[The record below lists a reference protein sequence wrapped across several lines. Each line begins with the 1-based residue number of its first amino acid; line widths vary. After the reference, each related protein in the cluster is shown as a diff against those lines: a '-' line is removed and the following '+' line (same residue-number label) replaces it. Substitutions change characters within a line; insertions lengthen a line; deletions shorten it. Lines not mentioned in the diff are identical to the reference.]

1 MQGALPGFY
10 PKVKQNAV
18 DFRAESMHVYSIHR
32 VGALDV
38 TQEMENWL
46 NGLHWAALHYFI
58 SCATFYVPTRYYL
71 IILMNLPLTFY

>member
-46 NGLHWAALHYFI
+46 NGLH
-58 SCATFYVPTRYYL
+58 
-71 IILMNLPLTFY
+71 